1 MNIERNCRTC
11 SSIFTVYCSMFFT
24 IVVFIAR
31 LTLITTQE
39 RFKLNNYVM
48 VYTAVT
54 LYDYQDALK

>member
-1 MNIERNCRTC
+1 
-11 SSIFTVYCSMFFT
+11 MFFT